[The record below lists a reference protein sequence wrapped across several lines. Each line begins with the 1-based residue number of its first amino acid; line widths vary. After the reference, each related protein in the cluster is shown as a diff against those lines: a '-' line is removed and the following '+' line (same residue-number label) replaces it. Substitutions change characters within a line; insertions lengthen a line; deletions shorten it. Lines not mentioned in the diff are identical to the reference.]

1 MILNTIYQKIKQ
13 KEKIFSLLIDPD
25 KYELEELTKTISI
38 ASKNKVDLLL
48 IGGSLISKNLN
59 SIIDQIKKICK
70 IPVVLFPGSC
80 LQISDFADGILFLSL
95 ISGRNPDFLIGSH
108 VVAAPMIKNTGL
120 EVIPTGYILING
132 NNATSVQYMSNTTP
146 IPPDKIDI
154 ITATAMAGEML
165 GLKLL
170 YLEAGSGAKE
180 PINPNIVKEVKKS
193 VKLPIIVGGGLT
205 DAETLTDILDAG
217 ADMVVVGNAIE
228 NEKSILEELIKTTK
242 NF

>member
-1 MILNTIYQKIKQ
+1 MILNTIYQKIKE

-25 KYELEELTKTISI
+25 KYGSDELNETIEI
-38 ASKNKVDLLL
+38 ASKNQVDLLL

-59 SIIDQIKKICK
+59 TTINQIKQTCD

-80 LQISDFADGILFLSL
+80 LQISDCADGILFLSL

-132 NNATSVQYMSNTTP
+132 KNATSVQYMSNTTP

-154 ITATAMAGEML
+154 ITATAIAGEML
-165 GLKLL
+165 GLKLM

-180 PINPNIVKEVKKS
+180 PVGPDIIKEVKNS
-193 VKLPIIVGGGLT
+193 INLPIIVGGGLK
-205 DAETLTDILDAG
+205 DEETLTKILKAG

-228 NEKSILEELIKTTK
+228 NEKSILEKLIKITK